1 MEIMTKKTLINIS
14 LVFYFFFLGGSSWAS
29 DGGWVR
35 PMLTK
40 VSSTYNVSEN
50 GYSISVNYSCD
61 YKVNGYVQ
69 SLTIFINESFLGGYT
84 FDLDSELD
92 IELMRDNNKLLFHRL
107 TEEELLNVLAGRK
120 ANIKLDSS
128 LFKDLISLEQ
138 LRQTMLD
145 NKKINGVPISNLV
158 ETGKE
163 FGLKVLLDGIEIK
176 RVPVNIGFVVD
187 NKFKG
192 IVRSCESDEQLKAQ
206 MEDGKR
212 QLMKDEK
219 SRDLMGVVKL
229 LSWIALLGLLAFVLN
244 KYIRKKSSKNSSQ

>member
-1 MEIMTKKTLINIS
+1 
-14 LVFYFFFLGGSSWAS
+14 
-29 DGGWVR
+29 
-35 PMLTK
+35 
-40 VSSTYNVSEN
+40 
-50 GYSISVNYSCD
+50 
-61 YKVNGYVQ
+61 
-69 SLTIFINESFLGGYT
+69 
-84 FDLDSELD
+84 
-92 IELMRDNNKLLFHRL
+92 MRDNNKLLFHRL

-128 LFKDLISLEQ
+128 LFKDLISLKQ

>member
-14 LVFYFFFLGGSSWAS
+14 LAFYFFFMDGSSWAS

-40 VSSTYNVSEN
+40 VSNTYNVSED
-50 GYSISVNYSCD
+50 GYSISVNYSCE

-69 SLTIFINESFLGGYT
+69 GLTIFINESFLGGYT

-92 IELMRDNNKLLFHRL
+92 IELMRDNNKLIFHRL
-107 TEEELLNVLAGRK
+107 TEEELLNVLAERK
-120 ANIKLDSS
+120 ASIKLDSS
-128 LFKDLISLEQ
+128 LFKDPIPLKK

-145 NKKINGVPISNLV
+145 SKKINGVPISNLV

-163 FGLKVLLDGIEIK
+163 FGLRVLLDGIEIK
-176 RVPVNIGFVVD
+176 RVPVNLGFVVE

-192 IVRSCESDEQLKAQ
+192 IARSCESDEQLKAQ

-229 LSWIALLGLLAFVLN
+229 ISWLALIGLLAFVLN
-244 KYIRKKSSKNSSQ
+244 KYMKKRSNKDST